1 MMGCALFSEIFL
13 FSPEE
18 PEPPP
23 PGGLHVHGVGVACP
37 ALQPVVGGGG
47 QVAEVILEGRVMP
60 ETETPSKQKAQDE
73 VCEEQEAVRDQEYVE
88 EILLDPDHDGCVLT
102 DECVTTAEPQLT
114 LTAVAV
120 WSIKATP
127 GSDSDIMSSV
137 TRASPRLRSCE
148 DANYKLRKPMS
159 LTYIE

>member
-1 MMGCALFSEIFL
+1 MIMVTMGCALFSEIFL

-47 QVAEVILEGRVMP
+47 QVAEVILEGWVMP
-60 ETETPSKQKAQDE
+60 ETETPSEQEAQDE

-114 LTAVAV
+114 LTAV

-127 GSDSDIMSSV
+127 GSDIMSV